1 MSTSWN
7 VILKRFAA
15 IFAVAAALFGISLM
29 FSYDVIKIGHGSK
42 KLKKWTQDLYKL
54 CNKVL
59 SDSNKAIPAERVV

>member
-1 MSTSWN
+1 MARKK
-7 VILKRFAA
+7 I
-15 IFAVAAALFGISLM
+15 AAA
-29 FSYDVIKIGHGSK
+29 KINTRLRSAIYMSIQKIWHGSK